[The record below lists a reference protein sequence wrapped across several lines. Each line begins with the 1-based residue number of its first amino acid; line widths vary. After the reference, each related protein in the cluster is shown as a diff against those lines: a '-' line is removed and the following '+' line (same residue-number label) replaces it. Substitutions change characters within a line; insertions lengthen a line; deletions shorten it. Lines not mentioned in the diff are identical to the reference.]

1 MWLSGKGCWWEV
13 LYFIVFVGPAGSG
26 KSHLVDAFGDWL
38 EFNELSVARV
48 NLDPAAEWLPY
59 EPDIDVR
66 EYVDARRVMEKY
78 KLGPNGALVA
88 SIDMLVSHVDD
99 IRSEIESIRANYVL
113 IDTPGQ
119 MELFA
124 FRESGP
130 QILRMMLGD
139 FRSVAVFLIDA
150 VFASNPASLASSVFL
165 AFSTRLRLSLPQV
178 MVISKSDLL
187 PQKKMEEI
195 DAMLNDPALFYDKL
209 VGSGVDP
216 LFAESVVKAM
226 ESLLPP
232 EASDSPQA
240 TRFVSAVSGYGLEDL
255 YAVVQ
260 QILAGGEDFYT
271 EEPNPRL

>member
-1 MWLSGKGCWWEV
+1 M
-13 LYFIVFVGPAGSG
+13 YFIVFVGPAGSG

-66 EYVDARRVMEKY
+66 EYVDARKVMEKY